1 MAVGGAVVSE
11 ARLGLLLAFGITSQ
25 AAQTKKS

>member
-1 MAVGGAVVSE
+1 MAVGGAVVSD
-11 ARLGLLLAFGITSQ
+11 ARLGLLLALRITSQ